1 MKKNWY
7 CWLVVA
13 PAALLTACGSLPG
26 INVDSDPSGAA
37 VRASGRDLGHTPVRI
52 VPDDAFPPHFVG
64 GGYRATGVLEI
75 ARAGC
80 KPWRREVDDAVLS
93 RDIKVKL
100 ECDPALAHDT
110 PAPARIQSESQQA
123 TSVPVQSG
131 KESEALSA
139 SIRQRL
145 EALEGLRRDHL
156 VSDSEYQAIRKR
168 ILDGL

>member
-1 MKKNWY
+1 M
-7 CWLVVA
+7 VA
-13 PAALLTACGSLPG
+13 VPAALLTACGSLPT
-26 INVDSDPSGAA
+26 ITVDSDPPGAA

-75 ARAGC
+75 SKAGC
-80 KPWRREVDDAVLS
+80 KPYHKEVDDAVLS
-93 RDIKVKL
+93 RDIRVKL
-100 ECDPALAHDT
+100 ECDPALAHSA
-110 PAPARIQSESQQA
+110 PAPSQPESRQA
-123 TSVPVQSG
+123 APLPADSG
-131 KESEALSA
+131 GGSDALSA

-145 EALEGLRRDHL
+145 QALESLHRDRL